1 MEVKLSKSAIQGV
14 ITAPSSK
21 SYAQRAIAAALLA
34 DGVTTLSEVELCSD
48 TKAALGVI
56 QLLGA
61 RVQKVDNTT
70 YRITGGLKPISDI
83 LNIGESGLATR
94 MFTPIAALHKSPMTI
109 TGKGSI
115 LTRPMNMMYK
125 TLRSL
130 GVDLKSNENFL
141 PITVCGAMKGG
152 NAEVNGEVSSQFL
165 TGLLMAVPMAQNDS
179 TLKVAKLNSI
189 PYIDMTIDVISK
201 FGVVVKH
208 DDYKEFYIKGA
219 QKYKA
224 INYSVEGDWSGASCI
239 LIAGA
244 VAGEVTV
251 ENLNPLSIQ
260 ADVAIIDAL
269 SRAGAQI
276 TTTSSSIT
284 VKKRELNAFEF
295 DATHCPDLF
304 PALASLAAMCSGI
317 TKLKG
322 TKRLTHKESDRA
334 LTIAQEF
341 RKLGIRIDIVSE
353 EDTMIIEGGVPRG
366 GVASSRNDHRIAMAL
381 SVLSLC
387 SEGEVVVAGA
397 EAINKSY
404 PNFWKDLENLK
415 KAK

>member
-1 MEVKLSKSAIQGV
+1 MEIKLNKSNIQGV
-14 ITAPSSK
+14 VTAPSSK

-48 TKAALGVI
+48 TKSALGVV

-61 RVQKVDNTT
+61 KVEKVDGTT

-83 LNIGESGLATR
+83 LNVGESGLATR
-94 MFTPIAALHKSPMTI
+94 MFTPIASLHSAPITI

-115 LTRPMNMMYK
+115 LSRPMNMMYK

-130 GVDLKSNENFL
+130 GVELKSAENFL

-152 NAEVNGEVSSQFL
+152 KAEVNGEVSSQFL
-165 TGLLMAVPMAQNDS
+165 TGLLMAVPMALSDS
-179 TLKVAKLNSI
+179 TLTVAKLNSI
-189 PYIDMTIDVISK
+189 PYIDMTLDVISK

-208 DDYKEFYIKGA
+208 DSYKEFFIKGA

-224 INYSVEGDWSGASCI
+224 IEYSIEGDWSGASCI

-244 VAGEVTV
+244 VAGEVTI

-260 ADVAIIDAL
+260 ADVAIVDVL

-276 TTTSSSIT
+276 TTTHNSIT
-284 VKKRELNAFEF
+284 VKHRELNAFEF

-304 PALASLAAMCSGI
+304 PALAALAALCNGVSR
-317 TKLKG
+317 LKG

-353 EDTMIIEGGVPRG
+353 EDTMIIEGGSPRG

-387 SEGEVVVAGA
+387 ADGEVVIAGA

-404 PNFWKDLENLK
+404 PNFWKDLETLK
-415 KAK
+415 KG

>member
-1 MEVKLSKSAIQGV
+1 MEVKLSKSTIQGV

-61 RVQKVDNTT
+61 RVQKVDATT

-94 MFTPIAALHKSPMTI
+94 MFTPIAALHKSPLTI

-152 NAEVNGEVSSQFL
+152 SAEVNGEVSSQFL
-165 TGLLMAVPMAQNDS
+165 TGLLMAVPMAKNDS
-179 TLKVAKLNSI
+179 TLKVAKLNSV
-189 PYIDMTIDVISK
+189 PYIDMTLDVISK

-208 DDYKEFYIKGA
+208 DDYKEFHIKGS

-224 INYSVEGDWSGASCI
+224 IDYSVEGDWSGASCA

-244 VAGEVTV
+244 VAGEITI

-269 SRAGAQI
+269 SKAGAQI
-276 TTTSSSIT
+276 TTTNNSIT
-284 VKKRELNAFEF
+284 VKKGELNGFEF

-304 PALASLAAMCSGI
+304 PALAALAALCEGI
-317 TKLKG
+317 SKIKG
-322 TKRLTHKESDRA
+322 TKRLVHKESNRA

-353 EDTMIIEGGVPRG
+353 DDTMIIEGGEPKG
-366 GVASSRNDHRIAMAL
+366 GSASSRNDHRIAMAL

-387 SEGEVVVAGA
+387 ADGEVVIAGA

-404 PNFWKDLENLK
+404 PNYWKDLEKLK
-415 KAK
+415 K